1 MVVEL
6 YLGID
11 LACKA
16 PHQASLVR
24 SDGQVMWKGRRF
36 TSRAVQLQAVWDEVV
51 AAGGGPGGLAVVVV
65 MEPTG
70 NAWVPVKAWLRVR
83 GARVVLVP
91 TTQSAALRSYYQRYA
106 KNDRLD
112 SMVLARLPL
121 HHGPELAEHVGDG
134 PGDPLRRLV
143 RLRAGTVK
151 KVTVSEA
158 RVDAHLQLLG
168 PAWAQALGTSLGAGA
183 LTVLTRGYADPQR
196 LLRLGPAR
204 LAALLGKAS
213 RGHWRHEKAAEL
225 MAAARES
232 LALWDT
238 GAGSYGLDFAA
249 LATDIATEA
258 GNVVHHRAQLTD
270 LEARMGPLAQA
281 ADPEQIIASVPGVG
295 PVLRAVLAA
304 RLGDIDRFH
313 SLAAVRAFT
322 GLVPKESSSGTV
334 VHQHGLTKAGD
345 PLLREALFRAAD
357 GARKIDPQLAAT
369 YQRLIH
375 AGRHHNSALC
385 HIATRLVTRL
395 ASCLSNHQ
403 QYAIR
408 DLDGRAVTREEGQR
422 LIATH
427 YQIDP
432 ALRQA
437 NKTHRQSRN
446 LKGRTATSTGPAASR
461 VSQESLRAPTTRPA
475 NHHDKA
481 LAMT

>member
-1 MVVEL
+1 MQL

-16 PHQASLVR
+16 QHQASLVR
-24 SDGQVMWKGRRF
+24 SDGQVMWSGRRF
-36 TSRAVQLQAVWDEVV
+36 TSRAGQLLAVWDAVV
-51 AAGGGPGGLAVVVV
+51 AAGGGTGGLPVVVV

-83 GARVVLVP
+83 GARVALVP
-91 TTQSAALRSYYQRYA
+91 TTQSAALRAYYQRYA

-121 HHGPELAEHVGDG
+121 HHGSELAEHVGDG

-151 KVTVSEA
+151 KVTVSEQ
-158 RVDAHLQLLG
+158 RIDAHLQLLG
-168 PAWAQALGTSLGAGA
+168 PCWAEALGTSLGAAA
-183 LTVLTRGYADPQR
+183 LTLLTRGYAHPVR

-204 LAALLGKAS
+204 LATLLAKAS

-225 MAAARES
+225 MTAARES

-238 GAGSYGLDFAA
+238 GGGGYGLDFAA

-258 GNVVHHRAQLTD
+258 GNAVHYREQLND

-281 ADPEQIIASVPGVG
+281 ADPGQVIASVPGVG

-313 SLAAVRAFT
+313 SLGAVRAFT
-322 GLVPKESSSGTV
+322 GLVPKENSSGTI

-395 ASCLSNHQ
+395 ASCMASRQ
-403 QYAIR
+403 QYVTR
-408 DLDGRAVTREEGQR
+408 DLDGRAVTRDEGKH
-422 LIATH
+422 LAATA
-427 YQIDP
+427 YQVDP
-432 ALRQA
+432 AIRQA
-437 NKTHRQSRN
+437 NKSRRHAQN
-446 LKGRTATSTGPAASR
+446 LKGRAEPRPATSR
-461 VSQESLRAPTTRPA
+461 VPQESLSAPTTRPV

-481 LAMT
+481 PAIP

>member
-1 MVVEL
+1 MQL

-24 SDGQVMWKGRRF
+24 SDGQVMWTGRRF
-36 TSRAVQLQAVWDEVV
+36 TSRAVQLLAVWGGVV
-51 AAGGGPGGLAVVVV
+51 AAGGGPGGLPVVVV

-91 TTQSAALRSYYQRYA
+91 TTQSAALRDYYKRYA

-121 HHGPELAEHVGDG
+121 HHGSELGEHVGDG

-151 KVTVSEA
+151 KVTVSEQ
-158 RVDAHLQLLG
+158 RIDAHLQLLG
-168 PAWAQALGTSLGAGA
+168 PCWAEALGTSLGAAA
-183 LTVLTRGYADPQR
+183 LRLLTAGYADPAR

-204 LAALLGKAS
+204 LGALLSKAS
-213 RGHWRHEKAAEL
+213 RGRWRQEKAAEL
-225 MAAARES
+225 MTAARES
-232 LALWDT
+232 LALWDN
-238 GAGSYGLDFAA
+238 GAGGYGLDFAA

-258 GNVVHHRAQLTD
+258 GNVVHHRAQLAD

-281 ADPEQIIASVPGVG
+281 ADPGQVIASVPGVG

-304 RLGDIDRFH
+304 RLGDIGRFH
-313 SLAAVRAFT
+313 SLGAVRAFT

-375 AGRHHNSALC
+375 SGRHHNSALC

-395 ASCLSNHQ
+395 ASCMASHQ
-403 QYAIR
+403 QYVIR
-408 DLDGRAVTREEGQR
+408 DLAGAPVTRQEGKH
-422 LIATH
+422 LVATR
-427 YQIDP
+427 YQVDP
-432 ALRQA
+432 AIRAA
-437 NKTHRQSRN
+437 NKTKRQAQN
-446 LKGRTATSTGPAASR
+446 LKGRTATTPRPATSR
-461 VSQESLRAPTTRPA
+461 VSQESQGAPTTRPV